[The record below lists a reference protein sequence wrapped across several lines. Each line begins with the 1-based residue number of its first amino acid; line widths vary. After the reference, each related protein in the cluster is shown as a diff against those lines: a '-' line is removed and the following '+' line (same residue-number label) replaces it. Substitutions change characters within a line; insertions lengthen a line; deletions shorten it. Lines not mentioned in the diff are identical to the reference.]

1 MSQTN
6 RSTIT
11 RGVTN
16 HAQPNKHNGTLAL
29 IFVPVSITEKTIIF
43 KNRSLM
49 QQKQILTASV
59 VTLKKSNMQNNSNP
73 FKGGNNNDG
82 GYIWVG

>member
-1 MSQTN
+1 TSKTQ
-6 RSTIT
+6 
-11 RGVTN
+11 
-16 HAQPNKHNGTLAL
+16 
-29 IFVPVSITEKTIIF
+29 IFVLVSITEKTIIK

-59 VTLKKSNMQNNSNP
+59 VTLKNLNMVANRFNP
-73 FKGGNNNDG
+73 SKGGNNNDG